1 MIKAKKKFGQNFLID
16 EKILTKII
24 ESTPD
29 LRAKNV
35 AKVVEIG
42 CGLGDLTAKLLQKFD
57 EICGYEID
65 EELFEILQNKFQTE
79 ILSKKLELNLGDVL
93 ENWGEN
99 LRDERYFLVANLPYY
114 VATKIILK
122 AIDDE
127 KCVGMIVMIQKE
139 VAMKFSANCG
149 EKEFSALAIM
159 ANLRGKCE
167 ICFDVAPDAFNPPPK
182 VVSSVIKIEKS
193 REIYG
198 KNVLFATKKDYENFK
213 NFLKLAF
220 ASPRKKLIKT
230 LTANYSVDALKCAFE
245 TLKIDENLRSHQ
257 IDIALFIKIFNFLKA
272 NNERRD

>member
-198 KNVLFATKKDYENFK
+198 KNVLFATKKDYDNF
-213 NFLKLAF
+213 KLAF

-230 LTANYSVDALKCAFE
+230 LTANYSVNALKYAFE

>member
-139 VAMKFSANCG
+139 VAMKFSANC
-149 EKEFSALAIM
+149 
-159 ANLRGKCE
+159 E

-198 KNVLFATKKDYENFK
+198 KNALFATKKDYENFK

-230 LTANYSVDALKCAFE
+230 LTANYSVNALKCAFE

>member
-1 MIKAKKKFGQNFLID
+1 
-16 EKILTKII
+16 
-24 ESTPD
+24 
-29 LRAKNV
+29 
-35 AKVVEIG
+35 
-42 CGLGDLTAKLLQKFD
+42 
-57 EICGYEID
+57 
-65 EELFEILQNKFQTE
+65 
-79 ILSKKLELNLGDVL
+79 
-93 ENWGEN
+93 
-99 LRDERYFLVANLPYY
+99 
-114 VATKIILK
+114 
-122 AIDDE
+122 
-127 KCVGMIVMIQKE
+127 
-139 VAMKFSANCG
+139 
-149 EKEFSALAIM
+149 M

-230 LTANYSVDALKCAFE
+230 LTANYSVNALKCAFE

>member
-29 LRAKNV
+29 LRTKNV

-93 ENWGEN
+93 GNWGEN

-127 KCVGMIVMIQKE
+127 KCAGMIVMIQKE

-159 ANLRGKCE
+159 TNLRGGCK
-167 ICFDVAPDAFNPPPK
+167 ICFDVAPDAFSPPPK
-182 VVSSVIKIEKS
+182 VVSSVIKIEKLH
-193 REIYG
+193 EIYG
-198 KNVLFATKKDYENFK
+198 ENALFATKTDYENFK

-220 ASPRKKLIKT
+220 SSPRKKLIKT
-230 LTANYSVDALKCAFE
+230 LTANYSTNALKCAFE

-257 IDIALFIKIFNFLKA
+257 VDIALFIKIFNFLKA